1 MRGETEVSEF
11 VAAMLATLN
20 KPRNAAK
27 GPWTGLTL
35 LQLRD
40 LLEEERREVDQEIL
54 ARHYHNGLDW
64 ERLADELQDEAVCCM
79 FLWELC
85 QRKIAEG

>member
-27 GPWTGLTL
+27 GPWSGMTL
-35 LQLRD
+35 LQLCA
-40 LLEEERREVDQEIL
+40 LLGEERHEVDRELL
-54 ARHYHNGLDW
+54 ARHLPGGIDW
-64 ERLADELQDEAVCCM
+64 ERLAAELADEAVCCM
-79 FLWELC
+79 FLW
-85 QRKIAEG
+85 QHARARAK